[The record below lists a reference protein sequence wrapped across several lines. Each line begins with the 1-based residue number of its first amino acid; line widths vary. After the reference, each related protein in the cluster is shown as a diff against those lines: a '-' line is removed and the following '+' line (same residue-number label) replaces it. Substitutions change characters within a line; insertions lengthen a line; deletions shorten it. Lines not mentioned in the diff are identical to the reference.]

1 MISGSGP
8 LNVGSSVGS
17 GTLTLSNTRSYTGAT
32 NVNSGT
38 LAVTGDI
45 RTSSLLTVNS
55 SGTLA
60 GTGDVG
66 AVSVMDGGTFAPGT
80 NTSTSQLNVHGNL
93 TLLSAATYMVTINGS
108 SSSFANVTGT
118 ATLNGAE
125 LIANSNST
133 GIALTQDY
141 TGLDGDR
148 SDDNRHF
155 LNASL

>member
-17 GTLTLSNTRSYTGAT
+17 GTLTLSNTSSYTGAT

-55 SGTLA
+55 SGTSS

-66 AVSVMDGGTFAPGT
+66 AVSVMDGGTIAPGT
-80 NTSTSQLNVHGNL
+80 NTSTLPTHIHGNL
-93 TLLSAATYMVTINGS
+93 TLSSAATYMVTIQ
-108 SSSFANVTGT
+108 
-118 ATLNGAE
+118 GAQQQLRE
-125 LIANSNST
+125 CHWH
-133 GIALTQDY
+133 
-141 TGLDGDR
+141 GDVGR
-148 SDDNRHF
+148 RKI
-155 LNASL
+155 